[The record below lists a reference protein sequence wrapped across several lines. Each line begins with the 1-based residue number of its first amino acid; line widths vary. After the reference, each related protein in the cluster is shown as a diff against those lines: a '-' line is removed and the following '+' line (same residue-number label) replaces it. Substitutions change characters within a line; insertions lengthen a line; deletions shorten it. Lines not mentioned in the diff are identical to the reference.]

1 MAMTRII
8 GRPQWHVG
16 LAGLSA
22 IGVTFGFA
30 RYGYGLYLPEF
41 RREFGLSVATVGLIG
56 SASYIG
62 FVVALL
68 LVGTLVAR
76 FGPRSMVIMG
86 GGCATAGM
94 GLVTV
99 ARDPA
104 ALTTGLVLAGMSS
117 GWVWAPYSD
126 VVDRVIPRNRRERV
140 MAVIATGTAFGVVV
154 AGPLALFLRNSHW
167 RHAWSVFA
175 VAALAATVYN
185 ALVLPG
191 GSHHAAPHGARGRS
205 EADRAGSGAGRGW
218 FLRRRAVP
226 LYLTAVSYGLVGAVY
241 WAYAIEAITDE
252 TGSGSATAPLFWTLM
267 GLAGTAGALT
277 GHAITRHGLR
287 RTHIGLFTGLAV
299 AVALL
304 GTAPGSLPAV
314 AASAVLYGPCFM
326 AGSALLAVWSYYT
339 FPEKPSTGFTATI
352 LFVGLGTITGP
363 ATLGALADSHGLRA
377 AFLVTALVAATTLL
391 VRPGSWLGPR
401 SGTGKARNEYGHE
414 YGRHGQVHQGRRGAG
429 PARHPHGN

>member
-1 MAMTRII
+1 MTMTRIMR
-8 GRPQWHVG
+8 RPEWHVG

-41 RREFGLSVATVGLIG
+41 RREFNLSVGTVGLIG
-56 SASYIG
+56 SASYVG

-76 FGPRSMVIMG
+76 FGPRSMVITG
-86 GGCATAGM
+86 GVCATVGM

-104 ALTTGLVLAGMSS
+104 VLTTGLVLAGMSS

-126 VVDRVIPRNRRERV
+126 VVDRVIPRSRRERV

-154 AGPLALFLRNSHW
+154 AGPLALFLRHSHW
-167 RHAWSVFA
+167 RHAWLVFA

-191 GSHHAAPHGARGRS
+191 GPHRAASYGARERS
-205 EADRAGSGAGRGW
+205 EGGRARSGPGRGW
-218 FLRRRAVP
+218 FLRRRAIP

-241 WAYAIEAITDE
+241 WAYAIEAIAGA
-252 TGSGSATAPLFWTLM
+252 TGSGSATAPVFWTLM

-277 GHAITRHGLR
+277 GHAITRYGLR
-287 RTHIGLFTGLAV
+287 RTHVWLFTGLAV

-304 GTAPGSLPAV
+304 GLAPGSLPAV

-339 FPEKPSTGFTATI
+339 FPEQPSTGFTATI

-363 ATLGALADSHGLRA
+363 ATLGALADSHGLRS
-377 AFLVTALVAATTLL
+377 AFLVTAAVAATTLL
-391 VRPGSWLGPR
+391 VRPGSRPGPS
-401 SGTGKARNEYGHE
+401 SGTDQSRNGSRPGRGKRVVAS
-414 YGRHGQVHQGRRGAG
+414 
-429 PARHPHGN
+429 